1 MKRKH
6 SSLRRRHGP
15 RRSGLARRFVIVCVV
30 IVCVASVSVFGYWR
44 YGRRLTAGAG
54 DDTGLFAVKRGDL
67 VISVTESGDIK
78 AVDSTDV
85 KCEVE
90 GRPTIVKIVPE
101 GTYISQE
108 DVDNGKVLV
117 ELDSSKLKEQLAQRE
132 IESATAEASYAE
144 AKETHAIQVKQNESD
159 IAAAEL
165 KVKFSLMDLEKYLGE
180 VMAGRLIG
188 RQDPNFDSAS
198 AIASLLEDPNS
209 LGGEAKQKMRE
220 LTGDIA
226 LSESNLQNAMYKL
239 EWTEKLHLKQYVAQ
253 TELQRD
259 RLDKQRLEIGK
270 EKAEIAR
277 DLFMQYEF
285 PKQTEQLLSDC
296 QESQRELARTQ
307 AKARSQL
314 AQAEAKLASS
324 KATRELQQGRLDKL
338 KKQLDACVIK
348 APAVGQ
354 VVYWSSTERWS
365 RVDIE
370 QGAEVWEGAKI
381 ITIPD
386 TSKMKVEIDVH
397 ETWVDK
403 IEPGQQ
409 AKITVAAFPD
419 KPFSGE
425 VLKKAPLAGQQN
437 WLSPDLKV
445 YTTDVSI
452 EGADDSLKTGMT
464 AKVEVIVQELK
475 DVLYVPIQSVVTVEE
490 KKVCYIHTGSP
501 PAQREVQ
508 TGLFN
513 DSFVEIKGGLQ
524 EGDSVLL
531 NPPRWDSDAE
541 EE

>member
-6 SSLRRRHGP
+6 SSLMNSNAQHKSGP
-15 RRSGLARRFVIVCVV
+15 ARRLAIVV
-30 IVCVASVSVFGYWR
+30 IVILCVASVSVFGYWR
-44 YGRRLTAGAG
+44 YGRSATAGAG

-67 VISVTESGDIK
+67 IISVTESGDIK
-78 AVDSTDV
+78 AVDSNDV
-85 KCEVE
+85 TCEVE
-90 GRPTIVKIVPE
+90 GRPTIVQIVPE
-101 GTYISQE
+101 GTYVSQE

-117 ELDSSKLKEQLAQRE
+117 ELDSSQLKEQLAQRK
-132 IESATAEASYAE
+132 IESATAEANYAE
-144 AKETHAIQVKQNESD
+144 AKETHAIQIKQNESD

-165 KVKFSLMDLEKYLGE
+165 KVKFTLMDLEKYLGE
-180 VMAGRLIG
+180 VMAGRLVE
-188 RQDPNFDSAS
+188 REDPNVDSAS
-198 AIASLLEDPNS
+198 AIASLLKDPNS
-209 LGGEAKQKMRE
+209 LGGEAKQRMRE

-239 EWTEKLHLKQYVAQ
+239 EWTEKLHGKQYVAQ

-259 RLDKQRLEIGK
+259 RLDKQRLEIAK

-285 PKQTEQLLSDC
+285 PKQTEQLLSDS
-296 QESQRELARTQ
+296 QEAQRELERTQ

-338 KKQLDACVIK
+338 EKQLDACVIK

-370 QGAEVWEGAKI
+370 QGAQIWEGAKI

-386 TSKMKVEIDVH
+386 TSKMKVEINVH

-425 VLKKAPLAGQQN
+425 VLKKAPLAEQEN
-437 WLSPDLKV
+437 WLNPDLKV

-464 AKVEVIVQELK
+464 AKVEVVVEQLK
-475 DVLYVPIQSVVTVEE
+475 DVLYVPIQSVVTIKD
-490 KKVCYIHTGSP
+490 KKVCYIHAGSP
-501 PAQREVQ
+501 PEQREVE

-513 DSFVEIKGGLQ
+513 DSFVEITGGLQ
-524 EGDSVLL
+524 EGEQVLL
-531 NPPRWDSDAE
+531 NPPRWDTE
-541 EE
+541 TEQ